1 MLPFSNSSESD
12 PLEAFDG
19 IFQNVANIIGGN
31 RGALGRA
38 ESAPTLSTIAL
49 KTVSSARS
57 KRDVIETQV
66 AVG

>member
-1 MLPFSNSSESD
+1 MTPWRHLTS
-12 PLEAFDG
+12 
-19 IFQNVANIIGGN
+19 IFQNAANIIGGN

-57 KRDVIETQV
+57 KRDVIETQ
-66 AVG
+66 

>member
-1 MLPFSNSSESD
+1 MTPWRHLTS
-12 PLEAFDG
+12 
-19 IFQNVANIIGGN
+19 IFQNAANIIGGN